1 MSRTTHLGC
10 CRVGVPEAA
19 PLAAAIRRPHCTRSV
34 RFQSQGSSEP
44 LAPSRRVSGERASPV
59 SASPPRPR
67 AGRWGTGLHWRSS
80 RPWRFPL
87 HGAPLKRAAPV
98 TVRPLES
105 CPAGRAC
112 SQRGA
117 RKPSKPAGRA
127 HVLAQTEISPEFEAR
142 SHTRSRRVSV
152 GRSWARLPWGRSAEW
167 AQVETG

>member
-19 PLAAAIRRPHCTRSV
+19 PLATAIRRPHCTHSV

-80 RPWRFPL
+80 RLWRFPL

-105 CPAGRAC
+105 RPAGQAC
-112 SQRGA
+112 SQRERGNLLNPPDA
-117 RKPSKPAGRA
+117 RTSSRR
-127 HVLAQTEISPEFEAR
+127 QRSAR
-142 SHTRSRRVSV
+142 SLRHAPTLQPDPCL
-152 GRSWARLPWGRSAEW
+152 LPH
-167 AQVETG
+167 AQPEGLGWEVLGTSSLGT